1 MRSMIMFT
9 WKKYVYEVYR
19 EKSFSKAAQN
29 LYISQPSLSARIK
42 KIEDRIGFPLFDRR
56 TSPLQVTEVGE
67 VYIEAAEEIYRI
79 EQRVENY
86 INNLTTLKT
95 GHLSIGASNLF
106 AAYILTPLITQF
118 KQKYPEVRIHVTEG
132 NTTQLESMLGNNL
145 LDFVIDNYQYDSA
158 LYNKE
163 LYCRENIL
171 LAVPKCF
178 SVHEHLEKYQLSY
191 DNIKN
196 QSYLSDSYPAV
207 PLNEFSEIPFIMLTP
222 GNNTRV
228 RGDRLCREA
237 GFHPNIILEF
247 NQQATAYMSASTQLG
262 ATFISDILVSRLP
275 LFENLVYY
283 KLDGDAAKRQVFFY
297 YKNHKYK
304 TRVMEEFLA
313 MVHEK

>member
-1 MRSMIMFT
+1 ME
-9 WKKYVYEVYR
+9 KYVYEVYR

-42 KIEDRIGFPLFDRR
+42 KIEDRIGFPLFDRS

-95 GHLSIGASNLF
+95 GHLFIGASNLF

-275 LFENLVYY
+275 SFENLVYY
-283 KLDGDAAKRQVFFY
+283 KLDGDAAKWQVFFY

>member
-1 MRSMIMFT
+1 MFT

-29 LYISQPSLSARIK
+29 LYIIQPSLSARIK
-42 KIEDRIGFPLFDRR
+42 KIEDRIGFPLFDRS

>member
-42 KIEDRIGFPLFDRR
+42 KIEDRIGFPLFDRS

>member
-1 MRSMIMFT
+1 MFT

-42 KIEDRIGFPLFDRR
+42 KIEDRIGFPLFDRS

>member
-42 KIEDRIGFPLFDRR
+42 KIEDRIGFPLFDRS

-95 GHLSIGASNLF
+95 GHLFIGASNLF